1 MSRGDDVA
9 TSPSDSPQPVQVSP
23 QRREPSGQTTTS
35 FSQSPEGAIQFSV
48 SVNVDLR
55 ELAQWRP
62 EVVAAFFNGVA
73 QVISAKAMVER
84 DVSK

>member
-1 MSRGDDVA
+1 MVETTWSPNGAPSRGFPVPA
-9 TSPSDSPQPVQVSP
+9 FRPRLAGRACVSD
-23 QRREPSGQTTTS
+23 
-35 FSQSPEGAIQFSV
+35 
-48 SVNVDLR
+48 
-55 ELAQWRP
+55 LAACLDAQAGP